1 MEGSLDFSCF
11 ISYNKDTSNC
21 PDFFFSFF
29 TFKFRIIVWLISDCL
44 RVSQNQTKHH
54 FLPLRAEVCLTALH
68 HYLRQHLDQMETS
81 EPFSSKISIL
91 RSLNDFLRHFF
102 LTTYLPFNCP
112 NGRSHMLARFRLHR
126 TEIIDPMATFK
137 EAIYSNKWQIDNTDG
152 SMTTI
157 GTLPL
162 LKKRLF
168 LPFLI
173 NQSLVL
179 KDMKEKKS
187 WNTKTELNM
196 YVALVHR
203 YLKRCW
209 KFWPTDIRARIDENP
224 LLFLRSN
231 WTFCRYFSAVFDYCN
246 MDSYH

>member
-54 FLPLRAEVCLTALH
+54 FLPLRTEVCLTALH

-102 LTTYLPFNCP
+102 STTYLPFNCP

-137 EAIYSNKWQIDNTDG
+137 EAIYSNKSTIQTDQW
-152 SMTTI
+152 
-157 GTLPL
+157 L
-162 LKKRLF
+162 R
-168 LPFLI
+168 
-173 NQSLVL
+173 LVL
-179 KDMKEKKS
+179 YHY
-187 WNTKTELNM
+187 W
-196 YVALVHR
+196 
-203 YLKRCW
+203 KRD
-209 KFWPTDIRARIDENP
+209 FF
-224 LLFLRSN
+224 FLS
-231 WTFCRYFSAVFDYCN
+231 
-246 MDSYH
+246 